1 MSTLAIVLL
10 AAIALMAWLALLEA
24 AKEAL
29 AIRAKASACP
39 CRDLHSMTLT
49 QGSTFELPAGTVLSA
64 GTHPEFAA
72 SFSTRGCESVREAF
86 EECADRTKPSEEPED
101 GGPADPADLE
111 AEVDEALDGSS
122 MDTFDAYEDIRD
134 AIGINR
140 AKMMMTSDNQ
150 LRRLQGELQL
160 IKVLRRRTERGAPAK
175 VD

>member
-1 MSTLAIVLL
+1 MSTFAIVLL
-10 AAIALMAWLALLEA
+10 AGIALMAWLALLEA

-72 SFSTRGCESVREAF
+72 SFSTRGCESLREAF
-86 EECADRTKPSEEPED
+86 EECADRTKHSEEPED

-111 AEVDEALDGSS
+111 AEVDEAVDKAPCEAS
-122 MDTFDAYEDIRD
+122 DAYEDIRD
-134 AIGINR
+134 AIAINR
-140 AKMMMTSDNQ
+140 AKMMMASDNRV
-150 LRRLQGELQL
+150 RRLEGELQL
-160 IKVLRRRTERGAPAK
+160 IKVLRRRAERGAPAN